1 MKFIQQDSNTKY
13 YQIEATRI
21 IAIISVVIYHMLV
34 ESGWF
39 LTEGEAL
46 IAIKPVSIMMAILMF
61 DSGFVHGIKE
71 EFESQGSLN
80 KSTYYSYIKK
90 RFLRLYIG
98 YYLAYTAVYITKFI
112 SKYPMTITPYT
123 LFFDLTN
130 TWGLFFGVT
139 GEIWGPGWF
148 LCALFWLSVLYPFV
162 RRLMS
167 IRMTYVYIIITF
179 SFCFIVFFFFTAY
192 HVTYFHPFAW
202 IPEFFGGVL
211 LGRHTALKGTR
222 PKPATTGFQKI
233 IIKMGSRT
241 YPIYLAHIVPILL
254 LSYRPPIWEYII
266 AIIGILIL
274 SEAFYRIL
282 KLIDNLRK
290 RNKG

>member
-1 MKFIQQDSNTKY
+1 MSIIKQHSNRID

-21 IAIISVVIYHMLV
+21 IAITSIIIYHILF
-34 ESGWF
+34 EAGWF
-39 LTEGEAL
+39 LTQGEAL
-46 IAIKPVSIMMAILMF
+46 TVVKPFTIAIAILMF
-61 DSGFVHGIKE
+61 DSGFVHGLKE

-80 KSTYYSYIKK
+80 KSTYFSYIKR

-98 YYLAYTAVYITKFI
+98 YYLAYTAVFITKFI
-112 SKYPMTITPYT
+112 TNQPMTITPFT

-130 TWGLFFGVT
+130 TWGIFFGRAS
-139 GEIWGPGWF
+139 EIWEVGWF

-167 IRMTYVYIIITF
+167 IRLTYTYIIITL

-192 HVTYFHPFAW
+192 HVAYFHPIAW

-211 LGRHTALKGTR
+211 LGRYTALKGTR
-222 PKPATTGFQKI
+222 PKPATTRFQKI
-233 IIKMGSRT
+233 IVKMGART
-241 YPIYLAHIVPILL
+241 YSVYLAHMVPILL
-254 LSYRPPIWEYII
+254 LSFRPPIWEYII
-266 AIIGILIL
+266 AVIGILIL
-274 SEAFYRIL
+274 SEAFYRLL